1 MKARI
6 KVQERRCFMRRG
18 FILMAVVLSVL
29 LYGNTWAA
37 DEVVIQELQTDVS
50 AVKKKGEQ
58 NAAEIESMKGGLPAE
73 AAARKTAD
81 EDLQNQLNNIQLTP
95 GPPGPQGEPGPAGPQ
110 GPQGEVGL
118 QGVPGSQGTQGE
130 PGPVGAIGS
139 QGPQGEVGLQG
150 VPGPQGTQGEPGPV
164 GAIGPQGPQGEVG
177 LQGVPGSQGT
187 QGEPGPVGAIGPQGP
202 QGEVGPAGPQGPL
215 GPQGAPGPAGSAGA
229 NGTSCTV
236 TQYNS
241 GATISCADGTTAT
254 VYNGAQGDMTQ
265 YYNKAEIDAL
275 LATILAM

>member
-1 MKARI
+1 
-6 KVQERRCFMRRG
+6 MRRG

-50 AVKKKGEQ
+50 AVKTKGEQ

-95 GPPGPQGEPGPAGPQ
+95 GPPGPQGEPGPA
-110 GPQGEVGL
+110 
-118 QGVPGSQGTQGE
+118 
-130 PGPVGAIGS
+130 
-139 QGPQGEVGLQG
+139 
-150 VPGPQGTQGEPGPV
+150 
-164 GAIGPQGPQGEVG
+164 
-177 LQGVPGSQGT
+177 
-187 QGEPGPVGAIGPQGP
+187 GPQGP

-275 LATILAM
+275 LATILAMIPPVRYTQVAAGWRHTCGVKTDGTVACWGYNSDGQSTPALP

>member
-110 GPQGEVGL
+110 GPQGE
-118 QGVPGSQGTQGE
+118 
-130 PGPVGAIGS
+130 
-139 QGPQGEVGLQG
+139 
-150 VPGPQGTQGEPGPV
+150 PGPV

-202 QGEVGPAGPQGPL
+202 QGEVGLQGVP
-215 GPQGAPGPAGSAGA
+215 GSQGTQGEPGPVGA
-229 NGTSCTV
+229 
-236 TQYNS
+236 
-241 GATISCADGTTAT
+241 I
-254 VYNGAQGDMTQ
+254 
-265 YYNKAEIDAL
+265 
-275 LATILAM
+275 

>member
-1 MKARI
+1 
-6 KVQERRCFMRRG
+6 MRRG

-50 AVKKKGEQ
+50 AVKTKGEQ

-95 GPPGPQGEPGPAGPQ
+95 GPPGPQGEPGPA
-110 GPQGEVGL
+110 
-118 QGVPGSQGTQGE
+118 
-130 PGPVGAIGS
+130 
-139 QGPQGEVGLQG
+139 
-150 VPGPQGTQGEPGPV
+150 
-164 GAIGPQGPQGEVG
+164 
-177 LQGVPGSQGT
+177 
-187 QGEPGPVGAIGPQGP
+187 GPQGP

-275 LATILAM
+275 LATILAMIPPVRYTQVAAGWRHTCGVKTDGTVACWGDDRYGKSTPPVDIFFTQVAAGEDHTCGVKTDGTVACWGYNSDGQSTPALP

>member
-1 MKARI
+1 
-6 KVQERRCFMRRG
+6 MRRG

-50 AVKKKGEQ
+50 AVKTKGEQ

-95 GPPGPQGEPGPAGPQ
+95 GPPGPQGEPGPA
-110 GPQGEVGL
+110 
-118 QGVPGSQGTQGE
+118 
-130 PGPVGAIGS
+130 
-139 QGPQGEVGLQG
+139 
-150 VPGPQGTQGEPGPV
+150 
-164 GAIGPQGPQGEVG
+164 GPQGPQGEVG

-275 LATILAM
+275 LATILAMIPPVRYTQVAAGWRHTCGVKTDGTVACWGYNSDGQSTPALP

>member
-130 PGPVGAIGS
+130 PGPV
-139 QGPQGEVGLQG
+139 V
-150 VPGPQGTQGEPGPV
+150 
-164 GAIGPQGPQGEVG
+164 AIGPQGPQGEVG